1 MSQLIMGITGALV
14 LSVISGGAAEFARGR
29 DLSPVADHPSPVTQ
43 SLSSQS
49 HSSNGGTSPVNRG
62 SKADR
67 TSAPAGSPASTETV
81 SLKFD
86 GFSDTTFLFRAP
98 VAAANP
104 LSVPA
109 KPLLRR
115 PMVACEPMVSVLT
128 DVAKRLQPGR
138 CVT

>member
-1 MSQLIMGITGALV
+1 MSRLIIGITGALA

-29 DLSPVADHPSPVTQ
+29 DLSPAAQGLS
-43 SLSSQS
+43 SLSASAREAV
-49 HSSNGGTSPVNRG
+49 SSVNRA

-98 VAAANP
+98 VAAANLP
-104 LSVPA
+104 SAPA
-109 KPLLRR
+109 KPLLRKT
-115 PMVACEPMVSVLT
+115 MVACEPMVSLLT
-128 DVAKRLQPGR
+128 DVAKQLQPGR
-138 CVT
+138 CFT